1 MTTDGVNCLN
11 DLRKSNSGFHPL
23 LKGLK
28 HLRIKGSANRY
39 KFQLQT
45 PKIVADNSRPPL
57 DNVKVNVSRIKM
69 KSNLTLFT
77 AAISLTHE
85 VAQSHE

>member
-57 DNVKVNVSRIKM
+57 DNVKVNQAVKDAMNNQPDSIN
-69 KSNLTLFT
+69 S
-77 AAISLTHE
+77 S
-85 VAQSHE
+85 VDS